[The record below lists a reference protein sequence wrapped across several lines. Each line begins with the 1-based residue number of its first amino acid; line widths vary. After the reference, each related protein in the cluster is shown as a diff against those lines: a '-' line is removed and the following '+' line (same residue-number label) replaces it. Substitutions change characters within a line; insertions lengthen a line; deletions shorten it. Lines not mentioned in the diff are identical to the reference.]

1 MRDDETE
8 AQAAEYVLGTLD
20 AEDRR
25 RFARDLARDPV
36 LQEITE
42 GWERRLGP
50 LAEALEPVAPPAA
63 LWDRI
68 DAALNQRPEAVP
80 FGTTVRA
87 DEGQWSRL
95 AKGVDKKVLLRDR
108 EAGIESYLLR
118 MAPGSRLPAHRH
130 RITEECL
137 VLEGELSIGGFR
149 FAAGDF
155 HAITPDEQHPE
166 IFSAAGALVFIRGE
180 PNVSLI

>member
-20 AEDRR
+20 AESRR
-25 RFARDLARDPV
+25 RFARDLARDPL

-50 LAEALEPVAPPAA
+50 LAEAVEPVAPPAA
-63 LWDRI
+63 LWGRI
-68 DAALNQRPEAVP
+68 DAVLNQPPKAAP

-87 DEGQWSRL
+87 DEGQWKRL
-95 AKGVDKKVLLRDR
+95 AKGVEKKLLLRDR

-137 VLEGELSIGGFR
+137 VLEGELSIGEFS

-155 HAITPDEQHPE
+155 HAVAPGERHPE
-166 IFSAAGALVFIRGE
+166 IFSAAGALVYIRGE